1 MPLESLAKD
10 AQKNA
15 QSALET
21 YLPQLR
27 QQQELIQSR
36 FTEITS
42 TVKDFR
48 QSNPAQFDINLGLT
62 SLSLLLSFSGSYL
75 LNRINKHTAQLRERE
90 SDVRTSEQAID
101 SLAEL
106 IPSVLSRRPNRSS
119 PDYNP
124 ARTILLGCCNLK
136 YEIDNNPQLKPIFV
150 KKIIQLIDS
159 ELKIQY
165 SHEVAILGGKYGD
178 INVLT
183 FFQNAARQEQ
193 SPGISIYQWLID
205 LSQEYVDYTTSTKL

>member
-1 MPLESLAKD
+1 MPLESLGEN

-21 YLPQLR
+21 YFPQLR

-36 FTEITS
+36 FTEIKS

-75 LNRINKHTAQLRERE
+75 LNRINKHKAKLRERE

-106 IPSVLSRRPNRSS
+106 IPSLLSRRPNRSS
-119 PDYNP
+119 LDYHS
-124 ARTILLGCCNLK
+124 ARAILLECRNLK
-136 YEIDNNPQLKPIFV
+136 YE
-150 KKIIQLIDS
+150 
-159 ELKIQY
+159 
-165 SHEVAILGGKYGD
+165 
-178 INVLT
+178 
-183 FFQNAARQEQ
+183 
-193 SPGISIYQWLID
+193 GIPHP
-205 LSQEYVDYTTSTKL
+205 